1 MRSLFCFF
9 AFFFLLISSYAQTG
23 SSIDF
28 DGDGIPDSFDLDDDN
43 DGIPDIVECPPNT
56 NSSSLVISGESSGN
70 FTGGYPIASSSIGVN
85 GSGSG
90 QIGGAIKKSINI
102 KTELADGDV
111 FENCH
116 IIFDINGSFD
126 DGLTFAIDDVVYLH
140 FNEYH
145 WNDNFFGTS
154 APEFV
159 GTGKFNSSGNSGAW
173 YPWTGEGNPTVEI
186 TPGSIRLMLDT
197 KGGGRE
203 DALPY
208 MDPNGNSSAGELVIN
223 PNFTYD
229 CLAGFKLTFGNSNHG
244 GPGGINANV
253 VVEAFINPC
262 ATDTDGDGFPNTVD
276 TDSDNDGLLDSNEGE
291 SIDTDGDGVP
301 NYIDSDD
308 DNDGFKTNDEINCET
323 NPLDSNSFPDD
334 FDGDFI
340 PDCVD
345 DDDDNDG
352 FNDNNDDFKF
362 DPNEWLDT
370 DSDGIGNNADL
381 DDDNDNYIDEYE
393 VICNS
398 DPLNSNQI
406 PSDNDADYIPDCI
419 DPDDDN
425 DGITD
430 DIEISCGTDPLDS
443 LSIPIDTDGDGIFD
457 CLDPDDDNDGLSDEE
472 EEELGTDSLNN
483 DTDGD
488 TIEDLPD
495 AFPLDPTEWEDTDS
509 DGIGNNADLDD
520 DGDGYLDEYE
530 IICGTSSTNQGNVP
544 LDYDGDLIPDCIDD
558 NDDNDYCLDVDD
570 EQPLNENIC
579 IDTDKDLVD
588 NSIDLDDDND
598 GILDTIETFSDAD
611 MDGYGSLIDIDSD
624 GDGCF
629 DVVEAG
635 FKDPDR
641 DGMVG
646 ISPVTVDAQ
655 GLVQPQVDSSSPDQ
669 GNVPDN
675 QDSDQEPVPGNDDSA
690 ISQAA
695 SAYETPLDEN
705 GNGIYDFQEFGS
717 DFSPVVGLPDKI
729 NFKVGQPV
737 LFTVDILSSSNVT
750 FQWQRSRDQ
759 GKTYVDLANSAKFSG
774 VNSERLTLVSADY
787 PDNDDLFRVILS
799 PLAYACAE
807 EVTSNSTSLFYN
819 ELFIPNAF
827 SPNGDGVNDY
837 WEILGLQD
845 YPSHRLE
852 IYNRLGIKLYET
864 TNYKNDWNGTYN
876 GVKVDNGTYFY
887 QLYLTE
893 GVIEKG
899 FIFVKR

>member
-1 MRSLFCFF
+1 MRKI
-9 AFFFLLISSYAQTG
+9 FFFMFILYINYSSGQCEDNFDVNDFNLAGNASISGNEATLTLAQNGKKGMIWSDFKIDLDEDFSVEADLYFGSKNSGGADGIAFVMQPLSNDQGSPGGGIGYAGISPSIAIEFDTYYNGGSDATTNDHAAIIKDGNVYGNHSAYTPYNDLGDIEDGNYHRVIINWDASTKIFSMSFDGAQKLSVEIDIKNTIFSGNPEVYWGFTAATGGLNNLQKVKFIEYCQTPFGCADLPEISSNTTTIVSGQSIVLSSTATSSIFLWSDG
-23 SSIDF
+23 SSNSSLEVQPTSSTTYTLDITKDGLTCQKSILITVLADA
-28 DGDGIPDSFDLDDDN
+28 DGDGIPDDLDL
-43 DGIPDIVECPPNT
+43 CPNT
-56 NSSSLVISGESSGN
+56 VTGESVDS
-70 FTGGYPIASSSIGVN
+70 N
-85 GSGSG
+85 GCSEC
-90 QIGGAIKKSINI
+90 QKD
-102 KTELADGDV
+102 ADGDGIV
-111 FENCH
+111 NC
-116 IIFDINGSFD
+116 
-126 DGLTFAIDDVVYLH
+126 IDNCID
-140 FNEYH
+140 
-145 WNDNFFGTS
+145 
-154 APEFV
+154 
-159 GTGKFNSSGNSGAW
+159 
-173 YPWTGEGNPTVEI
+173 
-186 TPGSIRLMLDT
+186 TPNTDQLDT
-197 KGGGRE
+197 DLDQVG
-203 DALPY
+203 DA
-208 MDPNGNSSAGELVIN
+208 
-223 PNFTYD
+223 
-229 CLAGFKLTFGNSNHG
+229 C
-244 GPGGINANV
+244 
-253 VVEAFINPC
+253 
-262 ATDTDGDGFPNTVD
+262 
-276 TDSDNDGLLDSNEGE
+276 DN
-291 SIDTDGDGVP
+291 
-301 NYIDSDD
+301 
-308 DNDGFKTNDEINCET
+308 
-323 NPLDSNSFPDD
+323 
-334 FDGDFI
+334 
-340 PDCVD
+340 
-345 DDDDNDG
+345 DDDNDG
-352 FNDNNDDFKF
+352 FNDSIDIFPLDV
-362 DPNEWLDT
+362 NEWLDT
-370 DSDGIGNNADL
+370 DSDGIGNNA
-381 DDDNDNYIDEYE
+381 
-393 VICNS
+393 
-398 DPLNSNQI
+398 
-406 PSDNDADYIPDCI
+406 

-443 LSIPIDTDGDGIFD
+443 SSTPIDTDGDGIFD
-457 CLDPDDDNDGLSDEE
+457 CLDPDDDNDGLTDEE
-472 EEELGTDSLNN
+472 EAELGTNSLDK

-495 AFPLDPTEWEDTDS
+495 AFPLDPTEWEDTDL

-530 IICGTSSTNQGNVP
+530 SICGTDSISSSDTP

-598 GILDTIETFSDAD
+598 GILDTVETFSDGD
-611 MDGYGSLIDIDSD
+611 IDGYGSLIDIDSD

-629 DVVEAG
+629 DAVEAG
-635 FKDPDR
+635 FKDPDQ

-675 QDSDQEPVPGNDDSA
+675 QDSDQEPVADNDDSF
-690 ISQAA
+690 IIQAPF
-695 SAYETPLDEN
+695 AYQTPLDEN

-717 DFSPVVGLPDKI
+717 DFSPIVGLPDKI

-759 GKTYVDLANSAKFSG
+759 GKTYVDLINSAKFSG
-774 VNSERLTLVSADY
+774 VNSEQLTLVSADY
-787 PDNDDLFRVILS
+787 PDNDDLYRVILS

-876 GVKVDNGTYFY
+876 GVKVPDGTYFY
-887 QLYLTE
+887 QLYLSE
-893 GVIEKG
+893 NVIKKG
-899 FIFVKR
+899 YIYKKN